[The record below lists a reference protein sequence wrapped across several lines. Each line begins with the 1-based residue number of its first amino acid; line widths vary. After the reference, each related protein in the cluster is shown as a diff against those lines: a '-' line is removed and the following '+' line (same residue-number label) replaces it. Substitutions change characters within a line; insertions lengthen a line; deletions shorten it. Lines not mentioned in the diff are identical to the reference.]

1 MKRRPGTVIVGIV
14 PERGGHSRSAGEEDR
29 VSPVHVR
36 AEPGDIAESVL
47 LPGDPRRATYIAEN
61 FFDDARLVT
70 KERGMLG
77 YTGTYRGGPVSV
89 QTTGMGCPSASI
101 VTSELIQLGA
111 KNLLRVGTCGG
122 YHREMRLGDLVV
134 ATAAVPQD
142 GTVSS
147 ITQGVPYAPAAH
159 FDLVHAAHHA
169 AENAGRRTFMGP
181 IVSADLFYDP
191 EEDPASLWNNLG
203 VIAVEMEAAAIFT
216 LAAMQGVR
224 AGCLLT
230 VSDTIGEEIERISD
244 EGLQDAV
251 DNMVTLALD
260 TLNAL
265 N

>member
-1 MKRRPGTVIVGIV
+1 M
-14 PERGGHSRSAGEEDR
+14 
-29 VSPVHVR
+29 SPVHVR
-36 AEPGDIAESVL
+36 AEPGDFAESVL
-47 LPGDPRRATYIAEN
+47 LPGDPRRAKYIAEN

-70 KERGMLG
+70 EERGMLG
-77 YTGTYRGGPVSV
+77 YTGTYKGEPVSV

-101 VTSELIQLGA
+101 VTEELIQLGV

-122 YHREMRLGDLVV
+122 YHQDLQLGDLIV
-134 ATAAVPQD
+134 ATAATPQD

-169 AENAGRRTFMGP
+169 AESAGRRTFMGP
-181 IVSADLFYDP
+181 IVSSDLFYDP
-191 EEDPASLWNNLG
+191 EEDPAQMWSNLG
-203 VIAVEMEAAAIFT
+203 VLAVEMEAAAIFT
-216 LAAMQGVR
+216 IAAMHGVK

-230 VSDTIGEEIERISD
+230 VSDTIGREAVMRIEDSA
-244 EGLQDAV
+244 LKDAV
-251 DNMVTLALD
+251 DNMMALALD